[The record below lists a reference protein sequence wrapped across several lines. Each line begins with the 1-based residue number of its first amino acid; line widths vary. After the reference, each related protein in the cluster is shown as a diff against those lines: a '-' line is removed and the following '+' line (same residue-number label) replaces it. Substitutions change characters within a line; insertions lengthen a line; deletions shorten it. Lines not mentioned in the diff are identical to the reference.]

1 MSVVWSIHREEKF
14 GVVLEVVLNQT
25 TWLACW
31 AHISPRRVLA
41 VFLGRMRTKMV
52 RKMGVAWAWDDC
64 YESAELVALEVVVLI
79 YTSMP

>member
-31 AHISPRRVLA
+31 AHISQRRVLA

-52 RKMGVAWAWDDC
+52 RKMAVAWDGC
-64 YESAELVALEVVVLI
+64 YESAELVAVEVVVLI